1 MKIIGLTGPSGAG
14 KSRLSTYLSKE
25 GIPSINADHVY
36 HNLLI
41 PPSPCLDALAEYFGD
56 GIINPD
62 GSLDRP
68 SLASIVFAD
77 GAEEKR
83 EMLNKI
89 THHFVIE
96 KMLSII
102 EKYSKTKSEAIIAD
116 VPLLFESDFY
126 KKCDL
131 TVAVLANSQVRTD
144 RIMKRDGIDFSA
156 ASARIAAQKPDEFY
170 TSRADI
176 TVYNN
181 SDESLLEAEAKKI
194 TDIIRGSK
202 NDA

>member
-14 KSRLSTYLSKE
+14 KSYICTRLAKE
-25 GIPSINADHVY
+25 GIPNINADHVY

-41 PPSPCLDALAEYFGD
+41 PPSPCLDAIAEYFGN
-56 GIINPD
+56 GIINSD

-68 SLASIVFAD
+68 ALASIVFAD

-89 THHFVIE
+89 THRFVIE
-96 KMLSII
+96 KMLSLI
-102 EKYSKTKSEAIIAD
+102 EKYSKGDASAIIAD
-116 VPLLFESDFY
+116 VPLLFESDFH

-131 TVAVLANSQVRTD
+131 TVAVISDRQIRID
-144 RIMKRDGIDFSA
+144 RIMKRDGIDY
-156 ASARIAAQKPDEFY
+156 ASALARISSQKPDEFY
-170 TSRADI
+170 ISRADV

-181 SDESLLEAEAKKI
+181 SDGDSMESEIKKI
-194 TDIIRGSK
+194 TDMIRGLK
-202 NDA
+202 NDT

>member
-14 KSRLSTYLSKE
+14 KSRLCTYLSKE

-41 PPSPCLDALAEYFGD
+41 PPSPCLDALAQYFGD
-56 GIINPD
+56 GIINSD
-62 GSLDRP
+62 GTLDRP
-68 SLASIVFAD
+68 ALAAIVFAES
-77 GAEEKR
+77 AEEKR

-116 VPLLFESDFY
+116 VPLLFESEFH

-181 SDESLLEAEAKKI
+181 SDESSLEAEAKKI
-194 TDIIRGSK
+194 TDIIRGQK

>member
-14 KSRLSTYLSKE
+14 KSHICTCLSRE

-41 PPSPCLDALAEYFGD
+41 PPSPCLDALAEHFGN
-56 GIINPD
+56 GIIAPD
-62 GSLDRP
+62 GTLDRP
-68 SLASIVFAD
+68 ALAAIVFAE

-83 EMLNKI
+83 NALNSI
-89 THHFVIE
+89 THHFVID
-96 KMLSII
+96 KMLSLI
-102 EKYSKTKSEAIIAD
+102 EKYSKAKTEAIIAD
-116 VPLLFESDFY
+116 VPLLFESDFH

-131 TVAVLANSQVRTD
+131 TVAVLADRQIRID
-144 RIMKRDGIDFSA
+144 RIMKRDGIDYAA
-156 ASARIAAQKPDEFY
+156 ASARISSQKPDEFY
-170 TSRADI
+170 TSRADV

-181 SDESLLEAEAKKI
+181 SDESSLEAEVKKI
-194 TDIIRGSK
+194 TDIIRGQK